1 MMSTHERVKS
11 LRKSLGMNQEVFSEK
26 IGIKRSALSQIE
38 SGSNALTKQNI
49 KLICLTFGI
58 NEEWLENGTG
68 EMRSADEILTEYE
81 IRVLSIFRQL
91 SPTAQ
96 RMLIE
101 YADKLIT
108 DEQKIMAMARS
119 GYTETEEAPASNLEI
134 STTPPWEQEE
144 SDGDGKDSLSS

>member
-1 MMSTHERVKS
+1 MTAAERVKHV
-11 LRKSLGMNQEVFSEK
+11 RKKLGLTQEYFATQ
-26 IGIKRSALSQIE
+26 IGIKRASLSLIE
-38 SGSNALTKQNI
+38 SGGSALTKQNI

-58 NEEWLENGTG
+58 NEEWLENGSG
-68 EMRSADEILTEYE
+68 EMRSAHEILTEYE

-144 SDGDGKDSLSS
+144 SDGDGKDSLSG